1 MKKDI
6 KFAIIFTVLLIGL
19 IIFSVSMIILTNG
32 QLKLIIFLILYIIWD
47 IIWGVMTIIQSV
59 DKTKNKKKVTES
71 KLKKIE
77 EECPDLV
84 TSDEILRI
92 NNLIHEKKQEI
103 QKIRQEARLQE
114 VRTRENLEQEVREEY
129 EPIISEIE
137 SCLAKSVDKEEIKD
151 YNSQIKKIHKQMII
165 TLKIEQKNLA
175 NEIRIK
181 IRQINE
187 EINQLNERLSLMELR
202 LISGR

>member
-84 TSDEILRI
+84 TIDEILRI
-92 NNLIHEKKQEI
+92 HNLIHEKKQEI